1 MKCILDTPHRSI
13 ALSYGLLIYGLNSNI
28 SNLSSPKEL
37 DIDLHSSSGLG
48 MVHRR
53 WEI

>member
-1 MKCILDTPHRSI
+1 MKFILDTPHISI
-13 ALSYGLLIYGLNSNI
+13 ALSYGLLISGLNSSI

-37 DIDLHSSSGLG
+37 DLDLHSSSGLG
-48 MVHRR
+48 MVHER